1 MGYEPYAD
9 PVFYQETYKGNTIP
23 EDDLEQA
30 LLQASRHVDSL
41 TYNRIVG
48 QGFPVLLLFSRKLYG
63 R

>member
-30 LLQASRHVDSL
+30 LLQASRHVDWGRREIERSKQ
-41 TYNRIVG
+41 G
-48 QGFPVLLLFSRKLYG
+48 QA
-63 R
+63 

>member
-41 TYNRIVG
+41 TYNRMVG
-48 QGFPVLLLFSRKLYG
+48 Q
-63 R
+63 